1 MADKKV
7 KKITTKKKFVADGVF
22 QAELNELL
30 MRTLG
35 MEGYGGVEV
44 RATNMS
50 TEIRVRAAN
59 CQELLG

>member
-1 MADKKV
+1 MADKKI
-7 KKITTKKKFVADGVF
+7 KKISTKKKFVADGVF

-30 MRTLG
+30 MKTLG

-59 CQELLG
+59 A